1 MEQESRTM
9 TKSEAAKICQSIKF
23 LMDKEDYSEEVEEAL
38 NMAIEALEQE
48 PKWIPVTERLAEFPC
63 IIQDANGNNPS
74 VPSGIVT
81 VESKEHGTWQIDG
94 KFWTDKDL
102 NPYLNWHNRNIAWQ
116 PLPEPYEE
124 SDE

>member
-1 MEQESRTM
+1 M
-9 TKSEAAKICQSIKF
+9 TRSEAAKICQSIKF
-23 LMDKEDYSEEVEEAL
+23 ILENSDYTEEVEEAL
-38 NMAIEALEQE
+38 NMAIEALDQE

-63 IIQDANGNNPS
+63 IIQDANGNNPR

-102 NPYLNWHNRNIAWQ
+102 NPYLNWHNRIIAWQ

-124 SDE
+124 SDEQ

>member
-1 MEQESRTM
+1 M
-9 TKSEAAKICQSIKF
+9 TREKAAKICQSIKF

-102 NPYLNWHNRNIAWQ
+102 NPYLNWHNRIIAWQ
-116 PLPEPYEE
+116 PLPEAYKE
-124 SDE
+124 SDINGSN

>member
-1 MEQESRTM
+1 MRFGRKEMTM
-9 TKSEAAKICQSIKF
+9 TR
-23 LMDKEDYSEEVEEAL
+23 EEAIKEL
-38 NMAIEALEQE
+38 EKISWSDRGMEAIYMAIDVLEQE

-102 NPYLNWHNRNIAWQ
+102 NPYLNWHNRIIAWQ

>member
-1 MEQESRTM
+1 M
-9 TKSEAAKICQSIKF
+9 TRARAIELLKGIQFCCDFDDCTNAWDCDECV
-23 LMDKEDYSEEVEEAL
+23 DAL
-38 NMAIEALEQE
+38 DMAIEALEQE

-102 NPYLNWHNRNIAWQ
+102 NPYLNWHNRIIAWQ